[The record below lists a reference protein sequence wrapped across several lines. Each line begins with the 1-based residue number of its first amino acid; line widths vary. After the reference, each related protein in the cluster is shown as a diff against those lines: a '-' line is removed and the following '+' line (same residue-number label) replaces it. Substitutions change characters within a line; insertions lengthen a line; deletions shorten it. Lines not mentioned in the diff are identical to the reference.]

1 MIHQDA
7 GDLRALGER
16 ASFLPLKY
24 QAENAQLKQELV
36 DLYKREMKLLKIINK
51 RDEQL
56 AQVASGKSIKL
67 PIKKKQV
74 SRPADRKEIA
84 RLNSDL
90 EYLQKRYEAL
100 KNSKLGRLQLWYWRK
115 KAGN

>member
-7 GDLRALGER
+7 EDLKALGQR

-24 QAENAQLKQELV
+24 QAENEQLKQELV
-36 DLYKREMKLLKIINK
+36 DLYKREMKLLKIIDK

-56 AQVASGKSIKL
+56 AQVASGRSIKL

>member
-7 GDLRALGER
+7 EDLKALGER

-24 QAENAQLKQELV
+24 QAENEQLKQELV
-36 DLYKREMKLLKIINK
+36 DVYKREMKLLKIIDK

-56 AQVASGKSIKL
+56 AQVASGRSIKL

>member
-7 GDLRALGER
+7 EDLKALGER

-24 QAENAQLKQELV
+24 QAENEQLKQELV
-36 DLYKREMKLLKIINK
+36 DLYKREMKLLKIIDK

-56 AQVASGKSIKL
+56 AQVASGRSIKL

-74 SRPADRKEIA
+74 SRPAERKEIA
-84 RLNSDL
+84 KLNSDL

>member
-7 GDLRALGER
+7 EDLRALGER

-36 DLYKREMKLLKIINK
+36 DLYKREMKLLKIIDK

-56 AQVASGKSIKL
+56 AQVTSGKSIKL